1 MGRPLARLRLLAKM
15 RTATP
20 SGALAGLDFKATG
33 NTKRCSSWMPS
44 LRLKR
49 PPPLD
54 DEEQP
59 MGESNAKPNTPPHT
73 DSFTRPRV
81 TSVVTSQWI
90 SVHQD

>member
-20 SGALAGLDFKATG
+20 SGALEGLDFKATG

-59 MGESNAKPNTPPHT
+59 MGESNAKANTHPHT

-90 SVHQD
+90 SVRQD

>member
-1 MGRPLARLRLLAKM
+1 MGTPLARLRLLAKM

-73 DSFTRPRV
+73 DSFIRPRV